1 MTAYLKSL
9 SLQTET
15 SLWRHSLRTWLNA
28 QPGPTAGRDGSA
40 CAGSWSGS
48 TGRQPT
54 ARDDGPVAALGR
66 GAGS

>member
-9 SLQTET
+9 SPQTET

-28 QPGPTAGRDGSA
+28 QPGPTAGRDGTPH
-40 CAGSWSGS
+40 AGSSSGS
-48 TGRQPT
+48 TGRWRAT
-54 ARDDGPVAALGR
+54 RDDHPVDALGR